1 MATVATVATAVRVPA
16 RLARPAL
23 ARPVQAVAALAGQ
36 VPPEAVRE
44 PARTATAVRVRVV
57 AALAG
62 QVPPEAV
69 REPARTATAVLVPA
83 VPVPAR

>member
-16 RLARPAL
+16 RLARPVL

-36 VPPEAVRE
+36 VPPED
-44 PARTATAVRVRVV
+44 PAGTATAVRGR
-57 AALAG
+57 
-62 QVPPEAV
+62 
-69 REPARTATAVLVPA
+69 A

>member
-1 MATVATVATAVRVPA
+1 VATADRV
-16 RLARPAL
+16 
-23 ARPVQAVAALAGQ
+23 
-36 VPPEAVRE
+36 

-69 REPARTATAVLVPA
+69 REPARTATAVPVPA